1 MIILLT
7 GNIGSGK
14 SLSAKILCE
23 LFNLEEVTFSEPLK
37 KFAISL
43 GFTYE
48 QVYGTQEQKL
58 QINDFWN
65 ISGREFLQKF
75 GTDVCRDVLPKIMP
89 KMNMNN
95 SQVWARVMEKKI
107 IEKGELVISDGRFMD
122 EVRLVKKYG
131 GIVLRIT
138 RNMDKGGSEYKHKS
152 EEVELPYDFL
162 VDNNGTV
169 EDLRERLLSIFIKD
183 K

>member
-23 LFNLEEVTFSEPLK
+23 LFSLEEVTFAEPLK
-37 KFAISL
+37 NFAVSI
-43 GFTYE
+43 GFTHE
-48 QVYGTQEQKL
+48 QIYGTQEQKL

-75 GTDVCRDVLPKIMP
+75 GTDICRDELPKIIP

-95 SQVWARVMEKKI
+95 SQIWARVMEKKI
-107 IEKGELVISDGRFMD
+107 IEKHNLVISDGRFMD
-122 EVRLVKKYG
+122 EVILVKKYG
-131 GIVLRIT
+131 GIVLKIN
-138 RNMDKGGSEYKHKS
+138 RNMDKNGTEYKHKS
-152 EEVELPYDFL
+152 EGVELPYDFL

-169 EDLRERLLSIFIKD
+169 EELREKLSILIKD

>member
-14 SLSAKILCE
+14 SLSAKILCD
-23 LFNLEEVTFSEPLK
+23 LFGLEEVTFAEPLK
-37 KFAISL
+37 SFAMSI

-58 QINDFWN
+58 QINDFWK

-75 GTDVCRDVLPKIMP
+75 GTDVCRDNLPEIIP

-95 SQVWARVMEKKI
+95 SQIWARVMEKKL
-107 IEKGELVISDGRFMD
+107 IEKSNLVISDGRFMD

-131 GIVLRIT
+131 GIVLRIN
-138 RNMDKGGSEYKHKS
+138 RSINKDKTEYKHKS
-152 EEVELPYDFL
+152 EGIELPYDFEI
-162 VDNNGTV
+162 DNNGTV
-169 EDLRERLLSIFIKD
+169 EDLKEKLSILVKD